1 LNTLNSEALS
11 QLFDLSDRVPE
22 FIQSNVEM
30 ALLLF

>member
-11 QLFDLSDRVPE
+11 QLFDLGDRVPK